1 MDPIAYSNRMQ
12 IAVDRFRVSIFPGI
26 GPVFHLLASRAQLTD
41 EIDIRSADGPACSV
55 IVHERER
62 ILLAT
67 AFRYELAGG
76 LGPAAALIP
85 EPARLFLGAG
95 LELVCYDLAHP
106 SRLWRDHA
114 DHGLH
119 GWEVIGSVVL
129 MSAELE
135 LAAWDTSGHK
145 LWTTFVEP
153 PWSYTIEGDR
163 IRLDV
168 MGEVSQFGLR
178 SGRHTE

>member
-1 MDPIAYSNRMQ
+1 MDPFDYANGMR
-12 IAVDRFRVSIFPGI
+12 IAVDRCRVRIFPGLD
-26 GPVFHLLASRAQLTD
+26 PVFHELASRALLAD
-41 EIDIRSADGPACSV
+41 EIDIRSADGRTCSV
-55 IVHERER
+55 IVHEGKRV
-62 ILLAT
+62 LLAT

-95 LELVCYDLAHP
+95 VELLCYDLAGP
-106 SRLWRDHA
+106 SRLWRDQA
-114 DHGLH
+114 EYGIH
-119 GWEVIGSVVL
+119 GWEVIDSVVL

-135 LAAWDTSGHK
+135 LAAWDTSGQK

-153 PWSYTIEGDR
+153 PWSYSIEGER

-168 MGEVSQFGLR
+168 MGEISQIGLR
-178 SGRHTE
+178 SGRHSE